1 MCIPTVKLILV
12 VNPTLASVQALRTVA
27 DKSLDRERRSPHP
40 QSTPADLR
48 WSRVKTSRLSRRC
61 SCQSPIYS
69 KGKRLGHWGI
79 YDVVKALAE
88 IAGVKDSHPH
98 RGRHTIATEMIL
110 RKMDSVLA
118 RKIIRHKS
126 EDSYAC
132 YGERA

>member
-1 MCIPTVKLILV
+1 VPLLPEAIE
-12 VNPTLASVQALRTVA
+12 ALEVY
-27 DKSLDRERRSPHP
+27 LQFRRYWGEDIAPESP
-40 QSTPADLR
+40 LF
-48 WSRVKTSRLSRRC
+48 LSE
-61 SCQSPIYS
+61 SNNS
-69 KGKRLGHWGI
+69 KGKRLGYWGI

-118 RKIIRHKS
+118 RKITRHKS

-132 YGERA
+132 YGERALEIEAEVQFLALFGKECPSRSV